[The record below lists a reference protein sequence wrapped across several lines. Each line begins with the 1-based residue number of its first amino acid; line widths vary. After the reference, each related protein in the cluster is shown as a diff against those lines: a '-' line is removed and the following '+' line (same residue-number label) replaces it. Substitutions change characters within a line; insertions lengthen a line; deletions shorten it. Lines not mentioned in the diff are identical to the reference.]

1 VTKPPTLKVPFCPEI
16 PDTSRNSSALFVG
29 SEASPVFPSNKSS
42 IKMKINTEHWWG
54 DTGKTKIL
62 GAEPVSLPV
71 GPQVSQTL
79 VREGTLACAMKAG

>member
-1 VTKPPTLKVPFCPEI
+1 
-16 PDTSRNSSALFVG
+16 
-29 SEASPVFPSNKSS
+29 
-42 IKMKINTEHWWG
+42 MKINTEHWWG